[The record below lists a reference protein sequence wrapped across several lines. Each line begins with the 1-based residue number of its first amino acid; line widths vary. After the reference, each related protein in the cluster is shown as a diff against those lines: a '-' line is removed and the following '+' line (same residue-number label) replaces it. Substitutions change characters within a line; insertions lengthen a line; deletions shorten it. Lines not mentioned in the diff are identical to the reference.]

1 MGMGK
6 SRGLLSLS
14 LVLLLL
20 VSLCSSAAVSDKKD
34 LDLEGDDLLQGV
46 VGGHD
51 DDDDKLLDDG
61 GSNHRDDGSY
71 GGDDDEDD
79 DGSEGS
85 YYDGDDENNNEHFL
99 AEMDFFKEHDLNK
112 DEHMSLDEY
121 IKAMH
126 VVSKEALEQD
136 LEENELPG
144 KPNVSGVTLDHAE
157 LEKDFKDEDKNGD
170 GRISLEEWLTSTF
183 HNGPQ
188 DPEYDDE
195 DELEP
200 LTPEEIAEHKANAE
214 QEYGEM
220 DTDKNGKVSLAEI
233 EAYVRMMEA
242 KESAEDP
249 SLKPMS
255 EEDISESV
263 KDLYDELDLDK
274 DGFVSLLEFMEQQY
288 DIPPEV
294 DQTPKPEAVASA

>member
-1 MGMGK
+1 MGMWK
-6 SRGLLSLS
+6 SRALLSLS

-20 VSLCSSAAVSDKKD
+20 ASLCSSAAISDKKKD
-34 LDLEGDDLLQGV
+34 LDLEGDDLLEGV
-46 VGGHD
+46 VG
-51 DDDDKLLDDG
+51 DDKLLDDG
-61 GSNHRDDGSY
+61 GSDHRDDGSY

-79 DGSEGS
+79 NGSEGS
-85 YYDGDDENNNEHFL
+85 YYDGDDENSHEHFL
-99 AEMDFFKEHDLNK
+99 AEIDFFKEHDLDK
-112 DEHMSLDEY
+112 DERMSLDEY

-126 VVSKEALEQD
+126 VVSKGALEQD

-170 GRISLEEWLTSTF
+170 GGISLEEWLTSTF
-183 HNGPQ
+183 HNRPQ

-200 LTPEEIAEHKANAE
+200 LSDEEIAELKANAE

-294 DQTPKPEAVASA
+294 HQTPKPEAVASA

>member
-1 MGMGK
+1 
-6 SRGLLSLS
+6 
-14 LVLLLL
+14 VLLLL
-20 VSLCSSAAVSDKKD
+20 VSLCSITAASDKKD

-51 DDDDKLLDDG
+51 DDELLDDG
-61 GSNHRDDGSY
+61 GDHHDDGEGSGSY
-71 GGDDDEDD
+71 GGDDDEDG

-85 YYDGDDENNNEHFL
+85 YYNGDDENNNDHFL
-99 AEMDFFKEHDLNK
+99 AEIDFFKEHDLNK
-112 DEHMSLDEY
+112 DDYMALDEY

-126 VVSKEALEQD
+126 VVSKGALEQEV
-136 LEENELPG
+136 EENELPG
-144 KPNVSGVTLDHAE
+144 KPNVSGVTLDNAE

-170 GRISLEEWLTSTF
+170 GRISLDEWLTSTF

-188 DPEYDDE
+188 EPEYDDE
-195 DELEP
+195 DDELEA

-220 DTDKNGKVSLAEI
+220 DADKNGKVSLAEI

-263 KDLYDELDLDK
+263 KDLYDDLDFDK
-274 DGFVSLLEFMEQQY
+274 DGFVSLLEFMQQQY

-294 DQTPKPEAVASA
+294 DQTPRPEAVASA